1 MQERT
6 KISFKKVL
14 LSSSQLP
21 NYALF
26 FEVRQ
31 GLKIF
36 QEYLKNI
43 LLSVQYSVFRIVC
56 YCSSEFVTTFSL
68 TYKNIKSLIMQKKKN
83 DHKLKKICTF
93 TNSSGIKRLSKVHIT
108 PVFFLFNFFKLSNF
122 IKVSNLP

>member
-43 LLSVQYSVFRIVC
+43 LSSVQYSVFRIVC

>member
-43 LLSVQYSVFRIVC
+43 LLSVQYSVFRIVR

-68 TYKNIKSLIMQKKKN
+68 TYKNIKSLIMQKKKTT
-83 DHKLKKICTF
+83 I
-93 TNSSGIKRLSKVHIT
+93 S
-108 PVFFLFNFFKLSNF
+108 
-122 IKVSNLP
+122 

>member
-1 MQERT
+1 MPGRNGRMQERT

-43 LLSVQYSVFRIVC
+43 LSSVQYSVFRIVC
-56 YCSSEFVTTFSL
+56 FE
-68 TYKNIKSLIMQKKKN
+68 KKKKN